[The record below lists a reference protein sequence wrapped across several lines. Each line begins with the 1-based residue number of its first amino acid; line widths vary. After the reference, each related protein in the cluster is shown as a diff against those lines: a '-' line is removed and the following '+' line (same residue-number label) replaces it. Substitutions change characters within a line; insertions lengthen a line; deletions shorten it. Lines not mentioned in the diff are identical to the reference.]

1 MIKIFNKIL
10 ETDWIGY
17 LYRKYKDIPET
28 DRKIFWILFI
38 SVNLMFCFHTIHF
51 LWGQDDWKY
60 IKYQRYINSHFL
72 RGRFS
77 ADLLKYTFFQGQ
89 LLPIINNT
97 FAFIGFTL
105 GVIFLFKY
113 WELENRVKYFV
124 IAGLIFM
131 CNPLVNAWLFFQHV
145 IIENLWVILFV
156 VLGLDFA
163 VKERKKRFFLY
174 DIFSVLFL
182 FISISIY
189 QPCINTIFIILF
201 GKLFIKSVEGKFNDL
216 IFIFKKSFFSILI
229 SFILYTLIYK
239 ICLTLNLI
247 DIGYYNVKRIYNL
260 SLFFEHIK
268 LALNSIYTEL
278 FNYERILYP
287 KFITELFSVIFI
299 FAIIS
304 CLFKIF
310 SYKDKL
316 LRFII
321 SFCIFFLLLFSTQIA
336 QIFAEYDVYGEPRII
351 FYGILFLNIFILV
364 LILKYANIKLKN
376 ITYLICFI
384 LFIEYIT
391 VNFVSQKSFKFATS
405 EVLKLNKVIERIE
418 QNENFLSK
426 KIYDIFIIGI
436 FYQTRD
442 KYVGKFYL
450 ENDNWKSWELGS
462 ASYINLDSYIPLLFY
477 NQFVFQNDYKY
488 NYFKIN
494 IPMQTTVKFKSAIY
508 NLTQWP
514 NINSLIIYDNLI
526 MLNISNKSL
535 EEFKQY
541 LKSQ

>member
-51 LWGQDDWKY
+51 LWGQDDWK
-60 IKYQRYINSHFL
+60 
-72 RGRFS
+72 
-77 ADLLKYTFFQGQ
+77 
-89 LLPIINNT
+89 
-97 FAFIGFTL
+97 
-105 GVIFLFKY
+105 
-113 WELENRVKYFV
+113 
-124 IAGLIFM
+124 
-131 CNPLVNAWLFFQHV
+131 
-145 IIENLWVILFV
+145 
-156 VLGLDFA
+156 
-163 VKERKKRFFLY
+163 
-174 DIFSVLFL
+174 
-182 FISISIY
+182 
-189 QPCINTIFIILF
+189 
-201 GKLFIKSVEGKFNDL
+201 
-216 IFIFKKSFFSILI
+216 
-229 SFILYTLIYK
+229 
-239 ICLTLNLI
+239 
-247 DIGYYNVKRIYNL
+247 
-260 SLFFEHIK
+260 
-268 LALNSIYTEL
+268 
-278 FNYERILYP
+278 
-287 KFITELFSVIFI
+287 
-299 FAIIS
+299 
-304 CLFKIF
+304 
-310 SYKDKL
+310 
-316 LRFII
+316 
-321 SFCIFFLLLFSTQIA
+321 
-336 QIFAEYDVYGEPRII
+336 
-351 FYGILFLNIFILV
+351 
-364 LILKYANIKLKN
+364 LKN

-391 VNFVSQKSFKFATS
+391 VNFVSQKSFEFATS